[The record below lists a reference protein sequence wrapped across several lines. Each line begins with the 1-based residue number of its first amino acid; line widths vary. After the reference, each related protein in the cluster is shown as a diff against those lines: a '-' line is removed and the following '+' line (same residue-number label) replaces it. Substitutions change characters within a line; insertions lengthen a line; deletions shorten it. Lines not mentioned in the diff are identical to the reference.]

1 MGRPTAMQN
10 LYRDADA
17 EASVARYAGRGVD
30 RAVALCVYTTRLLG
44 SEPRL
49 VLHGGGNTSV
59 KTAARDLLG
68 RAVEVLHVKGSGADM
83 AAIEP
88 QGLPAVRLE
97 PLRELRAMPA
107 LTDEAMVNAFRCNLL
122 ESGAPT
128 PSVETLLHA
137 FLPHPFVNHTH
148 ASAVLSLTDQPGGL
162 ELCRKVFG
170 KRAIVVPYIAPGFAL
185 AKAAFEAE
193 RASPGSAGMI
203 LLKHGIF
210 SYGATAREAY
220 DRMLELVTLA
230 ESRLAEKPR
239 RLAAAR
245 GLPRA
250 AAPPAAV
257 APILRGLT
265 CTRRADGSPDRRFV
279 LCFRGNPAI
288 LEYVNGADLE
298 RYAQAGV
305 VTPDHA
311 IRTKPKPLILEAPA
325 GSGLDAFARRA
336 RAAVDAYAAGYRAYF
351 ERHNARQAAPR
362 VPLDPMPR
370 VVLVRGLGLFALGR
384 SAAAAR
390 IAADLAEAAIDVIAG
405 AESIGRFE
413 PITESETFDMEY
425 WPLEQAKLGKSAEP
439 AMSGHVVVVTGGAG
453 TIGFATGRAFARQGA
468 EVALLDVDGAA
479 AAARARDL
487 GALGIA
493 CDVTKAKEVR
503 RALDQV
509 CAAFGGIDV
518 VVSNAGSAPQGRIG
532 DVDDAV
538 LRESFE
544 LNFFA
549 HQTVASAAVVV
560 MLRQG
565 LGGALL
571 FNVSKQAVNPG
582 RDFGP
587 YGLPKAATLALLRQ
601 YAVDYGAEGIRSNGV
616 NADRVRSGLLTGEM
630 IRSRATARGV
640 SEKEYLAGNLL
651 GREVT
656 ADDVAAAF
664 VSLSLAPSTTGAVL
678 TVDGGNIAAALR

>member
-1 MGRPTAMQN
+1 MRN
-10 LYRDADA
+10 LYCEADA
-17 EASVARYAGRGVD
+17 EAAVAGLGVD
-30 RAVALCVYTTRLLG
+30 RPLALCVYTTRLLG

-68 RAVEVLHVKGSGADM
+68 REVEVLHVKGTGADM
-83 AAIEP
+83 AVIEP
-88 QGLPAVRLE
+88 RHMPAVRLE
-97 PLRELRAMPA
+97 PLRELCALEA

-137 FLPHPFVNHTH
+137 FLPQPFVNHTH
-148 ASAVLSLTDQPGGL
+148 ANAVLSLTDQPDGQ
-162 ELCRKVFG
+162 ELCRKIFG
-170 KRAIVVPYIAPGFAL
+170 TRATVVPYIAPGFAL
-185 AKAAFEAE
+185 AKAAFEAH
-193 RASPGSAGMI
+193 RCNPGGSGMI

-210 SYGATAREAY
+210 SWGETAREAY
-220 DRMLELVTLA
+220 DRMIELVSLA
-230 ESRLAEKPR
+230 EA
-239 RLAAAR
+239 RLAARPRRIAAVA

-265 CTRRADGSPDRRFV
+265 CLRAADGSPNKPFIA
-279 LCFRGNPAI
+279 CFRGGPAI
-288 LEYVNGADLE
+288 LEYVNGRDLE

-311 IRTKPKPLILEAPA
+311 IRTKPRPLILDAPA
-325 GSGLDAFARRA
+325 AGGLDAFAARA
-336 RAAVDAYAAGYRAYF
+336 KAAVDAYAAGYRAYF
-351 ERHNARQAAPR
+351 ERHNAGQASPR
-362 VPLDPMPR
+362 IPLDPMPR

-390 IAADLAEAAIDVIAG
+390 VAADLAEAVVDVIAG
-405 AESIGRFE
+405 AESIGRYE
-413 PITESETFDMEY
+413 PITEPETFDMEY
-425 WPLEQAKLGKSAEP
+425 WPLEQAKLGKAAEP
-439 AMSGHVVVVTGGAG
+439 AMGGRVVVVTGGAG
-453 TIGFATGRAFARQGA
+453 TIGFATGRAFARLGA
-468 EVALLDVDGAA
+468 EIAPLDLDGAA
-479 AAARARDL
+479 AEARAGEL
-487 GALGIA
+487 GGLGVA
-493 CDVTKAKEVR
+493 CDVTKADEVR
-503 RALDQV
+503 RALDLV
-509 CAAFGGIDV
+509 CETFGGIDA

-532 DVDDAV
+532 EVDDRV

-549 HQTVASAAVVV
+549 HQNVASAAVAV
-560 MLRQG
+560 MRRQG

-571 FNVSKQAVNPG
+571 FIVSKQAVNPG

-601 YAVDYGAEGIRSNGV
+601 YAVDYGADGIRSNGV
-616 NADRVRSGLLTGEM
+616 NADRVRSGLLTGQM
-630 IRSRATARGV
+630 IRSRAAARGV

-664 VSLSLAPSTTGAVL
+664 VSLALAPSTTGAVL